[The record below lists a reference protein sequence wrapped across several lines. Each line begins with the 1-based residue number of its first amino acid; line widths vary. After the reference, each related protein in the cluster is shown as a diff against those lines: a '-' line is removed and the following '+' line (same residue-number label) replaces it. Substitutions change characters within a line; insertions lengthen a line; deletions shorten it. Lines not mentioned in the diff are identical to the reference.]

1 MKDRTRASLTVLA
14 AVMLL
19 SCALPTSFLE
29 LIAAPAPTLDEQ
41 TLNLYVAQTAAA
53 AATQTLLAAPSP
65 YWSPTLVPTFTPIVS
80 TTPSPVPSLTPTFI
94 FQVASPTVPKPTATR
109 TATRVSSTSTS
120 TASTKFAC
128 EFIAQDPDN
137 GTVFDPNEDF
147 DTRWRVKNTG
157 TRTWDENG
165 TDYLYKSG
173 DKIHKQAA
181 YDFPKTVAPGKS
193 VDLIVDMRA
202 PTDPGSYTTRWEIRI
217 GSNRFCTMRL
227 TIEVQ

>member
-1 MKDRTRASLTVLA
+1 MNDRTRASLTVLA
-14 AVMLL
+14 AITLL
-19 SCALPTSFLE
+19 SCALPTSVLQ
-29 LIAAPAPTLDEQ
+29 LIAPPAPTLDEL

-53 AATQTLLAAPSP
+53 AATQTSLAAPSP
-65 YWSPTLVPTFTPIVS
+65 YRSPTLVPTFTPIVS

-109 TATRVSSTSTS
+109 TATRAPSTS
-120 TASTKFAC
+120 TANTKFAC
-128 EFIAQDPDN
+128 EFIAQEPDN
-137 GTVFDPNEDF
+137 GEVFDPNEDF
-147 DTRWRVKNTG
+147 DARWRVKNIG
-157 TRTWDENG
+157 TRTWEENG
-165 TDYLYKSG
+165 SDYLYKSG

-202 PTDPGSYTTRWEIRI
+202 PTDPGTYTTRWEIRI

-227 TIEVQ
+227 TIEVD